1 MSAVFSV
8 ALPIIVI
15 ILNRLFGDLFFSL
28 SLSLCHSLT
37 WQLCGFVS
45 LSADFYLRQ
54 RRKINKRSQK
64 QSQTHNRIALLVVHW
79 TFYSLIT
86 IITFAL
92 GLAFRCHSLCVSVCS
107 CFTFSVSYFLY
118 STPSPFTVC
127 CRLLWVLFYSC
138 FATLFRFLTHH
149 KTIST
154 TIKTATT
161 LRNVTHENIGICR
174 LTVRI
179 WLREQIKHTLGEC
192 FVNAYIHTRTP
203 RDRHAHSKLKR
214 EGEWERERE
223 TLTQSHASMPLAYNE
238 TNIAVAAKKKMYS
251 HTAATSVVITWL
263 WLHTVLVQWCWALI
277 AVEQPHEN
285 SKLYRC
291 SHIPFSF
298 KFRWTVSTFYFSK
311 GEERK

>member
-28 SLSLCHSLT
+28 LNHSLSLCHSLT
-37 WQLCGFVS
+37 WRVCGFVS

-154 TIKTATT
+154 TIKTR
-161 LRNVTHENIGICR
+161 LR
-174 LTVRI
+174 
-179 WLREQIKHTLGEC
+179 
-192 FVNAYIHTRTP
+192 F
-203 RDRHAHSKLKR
+203 
-214 EGEWERERE
+214 E
-223 TLTQSHASMPLAYNE
+223 T
-238 TNIAVAAKKKMYS
+238 S
-251 HTAATSVVITWL
+251 HTKT
-263 WLHTVLVQWCWALI
+263 
-277 AVEQPHEN
+277 
-285 SKLYRC
+285 
-291 SHIPFSF
+291 
-298 KFRWTVSTFYFSK
+298 
-311 GEERK
+311 